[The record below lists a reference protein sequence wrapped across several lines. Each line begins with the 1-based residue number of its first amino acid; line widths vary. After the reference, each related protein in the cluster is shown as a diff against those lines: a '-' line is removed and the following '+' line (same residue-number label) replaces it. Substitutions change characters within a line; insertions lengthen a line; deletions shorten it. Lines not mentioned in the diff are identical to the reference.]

1 MKRAR
6 SLGGLNQLLT
16 LSVRLQHY
24 VELST
29 TDDFSTATF
38 QYRLEQHLI
47 SPWREP
53 KKSRKLRLCITYTS
67 LILNRS
73 SWWPYRSVE
82 RIDFSS
88 VERFIT
94 FQQAGRFF
102 AIGLQDHSFAE
113 KQFVVMSTKTIGDL
127 NRLVQTMETQLMAWK
142 NMNSLSSVN
151 LSRLPVAL
159 ADSASSALGGSNY
172 LNGSTLA
179 KNSSNQQISSI
190 KRPEGTLKR
199 TISQHSS
206 NSAIVLS
213 RCECPS
219 SRLPRFQLR
228 PRDKPVIHIIHEDV
242 EQTSFTKLQSYE
254 KESPTKSTHKKA
266 SQNMRSTLQPSSSK
280 ISPSEAK
287 HKAEKAWEVD
297 IKYVRHD
304 PILGNVL
311 DNEGSVYLY
320 TAHQIRD

>member
-29 TDDFSTATF
+29 TDDFTTATF
-38 QYRLEQHLI
+38 QYRLEQHLV

-127 NRLVQTMETQLMAWK
+127 NRLIQTMETQLTAWK
-142 NMNSLSSVN
+142 NMNSLSSLN
-151 LSRLPVAL
+151 LSKLPAAM
-159 ADSASSALGGSNY
+159 ADSASSTLGGSNY
-172 LNGSTLA
+172 VNGSTFT
-179 KNSSNQQISSI
+179 KKSSNQQISLI
-190 KRPEGTLKR
+190 RRPDGNLKR
-199 TISQHSS
+199 TISQHS
-206 NSAIVLS
+206 NNGAIILS

-228 PRDKPVIHIIHEDV
+228 PRDKPVIHIIREDV
-242 EQTSFTKLQSYE
+242 DQTSFTHLQSYE
-254 KESPTKSTHKKA
+254 RESPTKSSHKEV
-266 SQNMRSTLQPSSSK
+266 SQNMRSTLQQSSSK
-280 ISPSEAK
+280 ANTSEVK
-287 HKAEKAWEVD
+287 NKGEKAWEVD